1 VLDGRRRPLGY
12 IDVAELKT
20 RWEAGG
26 ADPVRTVFPPWSCV
40 LSTAQNDRV
49 AQYMTKFARSAAQ
62 NPYTLMTPGTELA
75 DLERFLEDHHF
86 ALGPLPDHVGAGRL
100 ADAGQ

>member
-1 VLDGRRRPLGY
+1 
-12 IDVAELKT
+12 
-20 RWEAGG
+20 
-26 ADPVRTVFPPWSCV
+26 V
-40 LSTAQNDRV
+40 LSAAQNDRV

-86 ALGPLPDHVGAGRL
+86 ALGPCPTASELGGWLTLDSDGRGAQVRARSGDKGGSEGGR
-100 ADAGQ
+100 ACSSDRSSG